1 MSRFFSAKDKND
13 NSSNKSAAANNTVD
27 HRDFQVRDLYKKGVN
42 HLSNQKFNDAIR
54 SFELALRLD
63 PKFVEAWIKKG
74 YAHFHM
80 GDYSFAI
87 SSYDMALNIDLDNYE
102 AWNLK
107 GLAYYKMNNYAKAI
121 ECCTKALDAN
131 PSDGLVWYNY
141 ACYLT
146 LADKVD
152 DGMEALKRAIE
163 IDISHAKKAV
173 RDRDFENARAEE
185 GFMRIFEVVVLES
198 LRQGYDYVGK
208 IVWATGMDKQDVEDA
223 FLRLGMKGLVTIK
236 EKKSYLGKEVSYEL
250 SRDISDNLGETK
262 RSGFFKSKEYSAPI
276 QEIKDIIEILDKSV
290 ESVKNGDIDET
301 IDSFEQ
307 LTSPAKHGN
316 TMIEQFFDQHRDL
329 RLYQIRLRD
338 KGQEYLDSH
347 KSELTNLLE
356 DIIQKVRGG
365 PLSRTI
371 QD

>member
-1 MSRFFSAKDKND
+1 MSRFFTTKDRKD
-13 NSSNKSAAANNTVD
+13 TPTNKSEATKNTVD

-42 HLSNQKFNDAIR
+42 HLSNNKLNDAIR

-63 PKFVEAWIKKG
+63 PKYVEAWIKKG
-74 YAHFHM
+74 YAHFHLR
-80 GDYSFAI
+80 DYSFAI
-87 SSYDMALNIDLDNYE
+87 SSYDMALNIDPDNYE

-107 GLAYYKMNNYAKAI
+107 GLAYYKMNNYVKAI

-146 LADKVD
+146 LDGKVD

-173 RDRDFENARAEE
+173 RDSDFENARAEE
-185 GFMRIFEVVVLES
+185 GFMRILEVVVLES

-223 FLRLGMKGLVTIK
+223 LFRLSMKGLVTIK
-236 EKKSYLGKEVSYEL
+236 EKKSYLGKDVSYEL
-250 SRDISDNLGETK
+250 SRDISDKLGETK

-276 QEIKDIIEILDKSV
+276 KEVKDIIEILDKSI
-290 ESVKNGDIDET
+290 ESVKNGDIDKT

-307 LTSPAKHGN
+307 LTSPTKHGN

-329 RLYQIRLRD
+329 RVYQIRLKD

-347 KSELTNLLE
+347 KSELTSLLE
-356 DIIQKVRGG
+356 NIIEKIRSG
-365 PLSRTI
+365 PISRTI
-371 QD
+371 

>member
-1 MSRFFSAKDKND
+1 MSRFFTTKDRKD
-13 NSSNKSAAANNTVD
+13 TSTNKSEATKNTVD

-42 HLSNQKFNDAIR
+42 HLSNNKLNDAIR

-63 PKFVEAWIKKG
+63 PKYVEAWIKKG
-74 YAHFHM
+74 YAHFHLR
-80 GDYSFAI
+80 DYSFAI
-87 SSYDMALNIDLDNYE
+87 SSYDMALNIDPDNYE

-107 GLAYYKMNNYAKAI
+107 GLAYYKMNNYVKAI

-146 LADKVD
+146 LDGKVD

-173 RDRDFENARAEE
+173 RDSDFENARAEE
-185 GFMRIFEVVVLES
+185 GFMRILEVVVLES

-223 FLRLGMKGLVTIK
+223 LFRLSMKGLVTIK
-236 EKKSYLGKEVSYEL
+236 EKKSYLGKDVSYEL
-250 SRDISDNLGETK
+250 SRDISDKLGETK

-276 QEIKDIIEILDKSV
+276 KEVKDIIEILDKSI
-290 ESVKNGDIDET
+290 ESVKNGDIDKT

-307 LTSPAKHGN
+307 LTSPTKHGN

-329 RLYQIRLRD
+329 RVYQIRLKD

-347 KSELTNLLE
+347 KSELTSLLE
-356 DIIQKVRGG
+356 NIIEKIRSG
-365 PLSRTI
+365 PISRTI
-371 QD
+371 

>member
-1 MSRFFSAKDKND
+1 MSRFFRAKEKED
-13 NSSNKSAAANNTVD
+13 NSKSEPAKGID
-27 HRDFQVRDLYKKGVN
+27 HLDFQVRDLYKKGVN
-42 HLSNQKFNDAIR
+42 YMSNDKLSDAIR

-63 PKFVEAWIKKG
+63 PKYVEAWIKKG
-74 YAHFHM
+74 YSHFHLR
-80 GDYSFAI
+80 DYSFAI
-87 SSYDMALNIDLDNYE
+87 SSYDMALNIDPDNHE

-107 GLAYYKMNNYAKAI
+107 GLAYYKMNNYTKAI

-146 LADKVD
+146 LDGKID

-173 RDRDFENARAEE
+173 RDNDFENARAEE
-185 GFMRIFEVVVLES
+185 GFMRIIEVVVLES

-208 IVWATGMDKQDVEDA
+208 IVWATGMDKLDVEEA
-223 FLRLGMKGLVTIK
+223 IMRLSMKGLVTIK
-236 EKKSYLGKEVSYEL
+236 QKKSITGKEEYYEL
-250 SRDISDNLGETK
+250 SRDISDKLGEVK
-262 RSGFFKSKEYSAPI
+262 RSGFLKPKEYSAPI
-276 QEIKDIIEILDKSV
+276 QEIKDIIEILDKSI
-290 ESVKNGDIDET
+290 ESVKNGDLNPT
-301 IDSFEQ
+301 VDSFGQ
-307 LTSPAKHGN
+307 LTNPSKHGN

-329 RLYQIRLRD
+329 RLYQARLAD

-347 KSELTNLLE
+347 KSELTSLLE
-356 DIIQKVRGG
+356 DIIEKVRSG

-371 QD
+371 

>member
-1 MSRFFSAKDKND
+1 MSRFFRAKDN
-13 NSSNKSAAANNTVD
+13 NENASNIEETKDTTD
-27 HRDFQVRDLYKKGVN
+27 HRDFQVRDLYKKGIN
-42 HLSNQKFNDAIR
+42 HMSNDKLSDAIR

-74 YAHFHM
+74 YAHFHLL
-80 GDYSFAI
+80 DYSYAI
-87 SSYDMALNIDLDNYE
+87 SSYDMALNIDPDNNE

-107 GLAYYKMNNYAKAI
+107 GLAYYKMNNYSKAI

-131 PSDGLVWYNY
+131 PNDGMVWYNY

-146 LADKVD
+146 LDGKVD

-173 RDRDFENARAEE
+173 RDKDFENARAEE
-185 GFMRIFEVVVLES
+185 GFMRIIEVVVLES

-208 IVWATGMDKQDVEDA
+208 IVWATGMDKEDIEEA
-223 FLRLGMKGLVTIK
+223 ILRLSMKGLVIIK
-236 EKKSYLGKEVSYEL
+236 QKKSLTGKEEYYEL
-250 SRDISDNLGETK
+250 SRDISDKLGDVK
-262 RSGFFKSKEYSAPI
+262 RSGFMKSKEYSAPI
-276 QEIKDIIEILDKSV
+276 QEIKDIIEILDKSI
-290 ESVKNGDIDET
+290 ESIKNGDLSQT
-301 IDSFEQ
+301 IDTFDQ
-307 LTSPAKHGN
+307 LTSPTKHGN

-329 RLYQIRLRD
+329 RVYQVRLKD

-347 KSELTNLLE
+347 QAELTSLLE
-356 DIIQKVRGG
+356 NIIEKVRNG

-371 QD
+371 

>member
-1 MSRFFSAKDKND
+1 MGRFFKVKDKND
-13 NSSNKSAAANNTVD
+13 KTSNNSEATKNTVD

-42 HLSNQKFNDAIR
+42 YMSNDKLNDAIR
-54 SFELALRLD
+54 NFELALRLD
-63 PKFVEAWIKKG
+63 PKFVDAWIKKG
-74 YAHFHM
+74 YAHFHS

-87 SSYDMALNIDLDNYE
+87 SSFDMALDIDPGNHE

-107 GLAYYKMNNYAKAI
+107 GLAYYKMNNYVKAI

-146 LADKVD
+146 LDGKVN

-198 LRQGYDYVGK
+198 LRQGYEYVGK

-223 FLRLGMKGLVTIK
+223 LFRLSMKGLVIIK
-236 EKKSYLGKEVSYEL
+236 EKKSYLGKEVTYEL
-250 SRDISDNLGETK
+250 SRDISDKFGETK
-262 RSGFFKSKEYSAPI
+262 RSGFLKSKEYLAPV
-276 QEIKDIIEILDKSV
+276 QEIRDIIEILDKSI
-290 ESVKNGDIDET
+290 ESVKNGDVLQT

-307 LTSPAKHGN
+307 LTNPAKHGN

-338 KGQEYLDSH
+338 QGQEYLDSH

-356 DIIQKVRGG
+356 DIIEKVRSG

-371 QD
+371 

>member
-1 MSRFFSAKDKND
+1 MSRFFRAKDKDND
-13 NSSNKSAAANNTVD
+13 SKREVSKDTDSL
-27 HRDFQVRDLYKKGVN
+27 DFQVRDLYKKGVN
-42 HLSNQKFNDAIR
+42 YMSNDKLSDAIR

-63 PKFVEAWIKKG
+63 PNYVEAWIKKG
-74 YAHFHM
+74 YAHFHLR
-80 GDYSFAI
+80 DYSFAI
-87 SSYDMALNIDLDNYE
+87 SSYDMALNIDPDNHE

-107 GLAYYKMNNYAKAI
+107 GLAYYKMNNYTKAI

-146 LADKVD
+146 LDGKVD

-173 RDRDFENARAEE
+173 RDKDFENARAEE
-185 GFMRIFEVVVLES
+185 GFMRIIEVVVLES

-208 IVWATGMDKQDVEDA
+208 IVWATGMDKLDVEEA
-223 FLRLGMKGLVTIK
+223 IMRLSMKGLVTIK
-236 EKKSYLGKEVSYEL
+236 QKKSITGKEEYYEL
-250 SRDISDNLGETK
+250 SGDISDKLGQVK
-262 RSGFFKSKEYSAPI
+262 RSGFLKPKEYSAPI

-290 ESVKNGDIDET
+290 ESVKNGDLNQT
-301 IDSFEQ
+301 LDSFEK
-307 LTSPAKHGN
+307 LTNPSKHGN

-329 RLYQIRLRD
+329 RLYQARIND

-347 KSELTNLLE
+347 KSELIALLE
-356 DIIQKVRGG
+356 NIIEKIRSG

-371 QD
+371 

>member
-1 MSRFFSAKDKND
+1 MSRFFRAKDKED
-13 NSSNKSAAANNTVD
+13 SSKSELPKDTD
-27 HRDFQVRDLYKKGVN
+27 HLDFQVRDLYKKGVN
-42 HLSNQKFNDAIR
+42 YMSNDKLSDAIR

-63 PKFVEAWIKKG
+63 PKYVEAWIKKG
-74 YAHFHM
+74 YSHFHLR
-80 GDYSFAI
+80 DYSFAI
-87 SSYDMALNIDLDNYE
+87 SSYDMALNIDPDNHE

-107 GLAYYKMNNYAKAI
+107 GLAYYKMNNYTKAI

-146 LADKVD
+146 LDGKID

-173 RDRDFENARAEE
+173 RDNDFENARAEE
-185 GFMRIFEVVVLES
+185 GFMRIIEVVVLES

-208 IVWATGMDKQDVEDA
+208 IVWATGMDKLDVEEA
-223 FLRLGMKGLVTIK
+223 IMRLSMKGLVTIK
-236 EKKSYLGKEVSYEL
+236 QKKSITGKEEYYEL
-250 SRDISDNLGETK
+250 SRDISDKLGEVK
-262 RSGFFKSKEYSAPI
+262 RSGFLKPKEYSAPI
-276 QEIKDIIEILDKSV
+276 QEIKDIIEILDKSI
-290 ESVKNGDIDET
+290 ESVKNGDLNQT
-301 IDSFEQ
+301 VDSFGQ
-307 LTSPAKHGN
+307 LTNPSKHGN

-329 RLYQIRLRD
+329 RLYQARLAD

-347 KSELTNLLE
+347 KSELTSLLE
-356 DIIQKVRGG
+356 DIIEKVRSG

-371 QD
+371 

>member
-1 MSRFFSAKDKND
+1 MSRFFRAKDKED
-13 NSSNKSAAANNTVD
+13 SSKSEVPKDTD
-27 HRDFQVRDLYKKGVN
+27 HLDFQVRDLYKKGVN
-42 HLSNQKFNDAIR
+42 YMSNDKLSDAIR

-63 PKFVEAWIKKG
+63 PKYVEAWIKKG
-74 YAHFHM
+74 YSHFHLR
-80 GDYSFAI
+80 DYSFAI
-87 SSYDMALNIDLDNYE
+87 SSYDMALNIDPDNHE

-107 GLAYYKMNNYAKAI
+107 GLAYYKMNNYTKAI

-146 LADKVD
+146 LDGKID

-173 RDRDFENARAEE
+173 RDNDFENARPEE
-185 GFMRIFEVVVLES
+185 GFMRIIEVVVLES

-208 IVWATGMDKQDVEDA
+208 IVWATGMDKLDVEEA
-223 FLRLGMKGLVTIK
+223 IMRLSMKGLVTIK
-236 EKKSYLGKEVSYEL
+236 QKKSITGKEEYYEL
-250 SRDISDNLGETK
+250 SRDISDKLGEVK
-262 RSGFFKSKEYSAPI
+262 RSGFLKPKEYSAPI
-276 QEIKDIIEILDKSV
+276 QEIKDIIEILDKSI
-290 ESVKNGDIDET
+290 ESVKNGDLNPT
-301 IDSFEQ
+301 VDSFGQ
-307 LTSPAKHGN
+307 LTNPSKHGN

-329 RLYQIRLRD
+329 RLYQARLAD

-347 KSELTNLLE
+347 KSELTSLLE
-356 DIIQKVRGG
+356 DIIEKVRSG

-371 QD
+371 

>member
-1 MSRFFSAKDKND
+1 MSRFFRAKDKND
-13 NSSNKSAAANNTVD
+13 NTSNNAEETKNTID
-27 HRDFQVRDLYKKGVN
+27 LRDFQVRDLYKKGVN
-42 HLSNQKFNDAIR
+42 HMSNDKLNDAIR
-54 SFELALRLD
+54 SFELALRID

-80 GDYSFAI
+80 DDYSFAI
-87 SSYDMALNIDLDNYE
+87 SSYDMALNIDPDNYE

-107 GLAYYKMNNYAKAI
+107 GLAYYKMNNYTKAI
-121 ECCTKALDAN
+121 ECSVKALDVN
-131 PSDGLVWYNY
+131 PSDGMVWYNY

-146 LADKVD
+146 LDGKVD

-185 GFMRIFEVVVLES
+185 GFMRIIEVVVLES
-198 LRQGYDYVGK
+198 LRQGFDYVGK
-208 IVWATGMDKQDVEDA
+208 IVWLTGMDKQDVEDA
-223 FLRLGMKGLVTIK
+223 FMRLSMKGLVTLK
-236 EKKSYLGKEVSYEL
+236 EKKSLTGKEQYYEL
-250 SRDISDNLGETK
+250 SRDLSDRLGEMK
-262 RSGFFKSKEYSAPI
+262 RSGFLKSKEYSAPI
-276 QEIKDIIEILDKSV
+276 QEIRDILEILDKSI
-290 ESVKNGDIDET
+290 ESVKNGDLTQT

-307 LTSPAKHGN
+307 LTSPQKHGN

-329 RLYQIRLRD
+329 RVYYVRLKE

-347 KSELTNLLE
+347 KSELTNLLQNIME
-356 DIIQKVRGG
+356 KVRSG

-371 QD
+371 LD

>member
-1 MSRFFSAKDKND
+1 MSRFFRAKDKED
-13 NSSNKSAAANNTVD
+13 SSKSQVPKDTD
-27 HRDFQVRDLYKKGVN
+27 HLDFQVRDLFKKGVN
-42 HLSNQKFNDAIR
+42 YMSNDKLSDAIR

-63 PKFVEAWIKKG
+63 PQYVEAWIKKG
-74 YAHFHM
+74 YAHFHLR
-80 GDYSFAI
+80 DYSFAI
-87 SSYDMALNIDLDNYE
+87 SSYDMALNIDPDNHE

-131 PSDGLVWYNY
+131 PNDGLVWYNY

-146 LADKVD
+146 LDGKID

-173 RDRDFENARAEE
+173 RDNDFENARAEE
-185 GFMRIFEVVVLES
+185 GFMRIIEVVVLES

-208 IVWATGMDKQDVEDA
+208 IVWATGMDKLDVEEA
-223 FLRLGMKGLVTIK
+223 IMRLSMKGLVIIK
-236 EKKSYLGKEVSYEL
+236 QKKSITGKEEYYEL
-250 SRDISDNLGETK
+250 SRDISDKLGEVK
-262 RSGFFKSKEYSAPI
+262 RSGFLKPKEYSAPI
-276 QEIKDIIEILDKSV
+276 QEIKDIIEILDKSI
-290 ESVKNGDIDET
+290 ESVKNGDLSQT
-301 IDSFEQ
+301 VDSFGQ
-307 LTSPAKHGN
+307 LTNPSKHGN

-329 RLYQIRLRD
+329 RLYQARLVD

-347 KSELTNLLE
+347 KSELTSLLE
-356 DIIQKVRGG
+356 DIIEKVRSG

-371 QD
+371 